1 MRGPTDEQSSAKGAL
16 VSASRK
22 RQVVRVW
29 QDAASADAKAFGFAN
44 ERLLL
49 FGGHRPRI
57 IEEKAR
63 IPETECDRIT
73 TFGKRH
79 SSATSGGG
87 NWVLP

>member
-1 MRGPTDEQSSAKGAL
+1 MCGPTDEQSSAKGAL

-22 RQVVRVW
+22 RQVLRVW
-29 QDAASADAKAFGFAN
+29 QDAASADAKAFGFAK

-49 FGGHRPRI
+49 FGGYRPRI

-73 TFGKRH
+73 TFGKRN
-79 SSATSGGG
+79 SSATSGGE

>member
-22 RQVVRVW
+22 RQVVRVG
-29 QDAASADAKAFGFAN
+29 QDSASADAKAFGFAN

-49 FGGHRPRI
+49 FDGNRLRL

-63 IPETECDRIT
+63 IPETKCDRVT
-73 TFGKRH
+73 TFGRRH
-79 SSATSGGG
+79 TSATSEVGAEG
-87 NWVLP
+87 

>member
-22 RQVVRVW
+22 RQVLRVW

-73 TFGKRH
+73 FGKRN
-79 SSATSGGG
+79 SCATSGGE
-87 NWVLP
+87 NRVLP